1 MSESPLGNNLRVLR
15 AKKGLT
21 QEKLAELAGVTRA
34 TINFVENER
43 WIPSAHLA
51 LKIARIFKVP
61 VEEVFFL
68 KD

>member
-1 MSESPLGNNLRVLR
+1 MSESALGNHMRVFR
-15 AKKGLT
+15 AKKALT
-21 QEKLAELAGVTRA
+21 QEKLAESVGVTRT

-51 LKIARIFKVP
+51 LKIARVFEAP

-68 KD
+68 RD